1 MNFNFTVLLLSIREG
16 PVLNSQLAIC
26 SQPSAGKEGSAAMVG
41 GEGHEENRQSQLLL
55 CKVHQVHAGRRL
67 VILENKM
74 GGGRMTI
81 LVKRDRTNAPGN

>member
-1 MNFNFTVLLLSIREG
+1 
-16 PVLNSQLAIC
+16 
-26 SQPSAGKEGSAAMVG
+26 MVG

-74 GGGRMTI
+74 GGENDYPCQAGQDKCTRKLAVI
-81 LVKRDRTNAPGN
+81 SGFW